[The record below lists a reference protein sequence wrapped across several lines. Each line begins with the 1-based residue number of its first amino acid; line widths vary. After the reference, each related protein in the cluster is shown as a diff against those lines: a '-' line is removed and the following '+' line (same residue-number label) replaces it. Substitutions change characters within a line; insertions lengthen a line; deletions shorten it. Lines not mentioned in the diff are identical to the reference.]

1 MDVVIGGIERSAIV
15 ACHDI
20 SDGGLA
26 VALAEMCIGGDIGAE
41 VDLTKMEKLRSDVRL
56 FSESSSRWVV
66 ELRSGKE
73 KQLPKDRRTRIVRLG
88 TVGGSSL
95 RMTANKTLID
105 LDVGELA
112 GSFNSTLWRLM
123 G

>member
-1 MDVVIGGIERSAIV
+1 
-15 ACHDI
+15 
-20 SDGGLA
+20 
-26 VALAEMCIGGDIGAE
+26 MCIGGDIGAA
-41 VDLTKMEKLRSDVRL
+41 VDLTKMEKLESDVRL

-73 KQLPKDRRTRIVRLG
+73 KQLPKDRRTRTVRLG
-88 TVGGSSL
+88 SVGGPSL

-105 LDVGELA
+105 LEVAELA
-112 GSFNSTLWRLM
+112 DSFNSTLWRLV